1 MHEDPRAV
9 THAVLRLLAGAVMI
23 SFAPVFVRVTDVPP
37 TVVAVYRTL
46 IGGVVLLGWVLV
58 RGGRLRV
65 GGRVLLALGLAGVAF
80 GVDLALWHRSIWYIG
95 PGLATLLA
103 NFQVFVLAIT
113 GVMFFGERLHARLVI
128 SIVMAVAGLGLIVGP
143 RWDLLAPQYRW
154 GVILGL
160 LTAAAYAV
168 YILSLRWAAT
178 HLLAARHHVPGAPG
192 GQGPSG
198 PAPAG
203 PRPGPDPARDLALSS
218 LVSAVCLSASALV
231 EGESLAIASLRDAG
245 LLAGYAMVAQVLG
258 GMLIISAL
266 GQVPASRVGL
276 ILLLQPALALVWD
289 VLFFAR
295 PVMIREIAGA
305 VVALAAIYL
314 GTRLGTRPGARPS
327 TRPGTRGDGRDGPPA
342 GPSASAGAPAPRS
355 GP

>member
-9 THAVLRLLAGAVMI
+9 TRAVLRLLAGAVMI
-23 SFAPVFVRVTDVPP
+23 SFAPVFVRVIDVPP

-46 IGGVVLLGWVLV
+46 IGGLVLLGWVLV

-65 GGRVLLALGLAGVAF
+65 GPRVLLALVVAGVAF

-128 SIVMAVAGLGLIVGP
+128 SIVLAVAGLGLIVGP
-143 RWDLLAPQYRW
+143 RWDLLEPQYRW

-160 LTAAAYAV
+160 LTAAAYTV

-178 HLLAARHHVPGAPG
+178 RSSARHR
-192 GQGPSG
+192 
-198 PAPAG
+198 APAG
-203 PRPGPDPARDLALSS
+203 PGPGAPAGRGPVGPGPDPARDLALSS
-218 LVSAVCLSASALV
+218 LVSAACLSASVLV
-231 EGESLAIASLRDAG
+231 EGESLAIASLHDAG
-245 LLAGYAMVAQVLG
+245 LLAAYALVAQVLG
-258 GMLIISAL
+258 GMLITSAL

-305 VVALAAIYL
+305 MVALAAIYL
-314 GTRLGTRPGARPS
+314 GTRLGPARAPRPGDRA
-327 TRPGTRGDGRDGPPA
+327 GPPA
-342 GPSASAGAPAPRS
+342 GTASSATQDARS

>member
-65 GGRVLLALGLAGVAF
+65 GGRVLLALGMAGVAF

-113 GVMFFGERLHARLVI
+113 GVMFFGERLHARLVM
-128 SIVMAVAGLGLIVGP
+128 SIVLAVAGLGLIVGP

-178 HLLAARHHVPGAPG
+178 HAAARQRAPGALG
-192 GQGPSG
+192 SQGSG
-198 PAPAG
+198 PAGQRPAH
-203 PRPGPDPARDLALSS
+203 DPARDLALSS
-218 LVSAVCLSASALV
+218 LVSAACLSASALF

-245 LLAGYAMVAQVLG
+245 LLAGYALVAQVLG

-266 GQVPASRVGL
+266 GLVPASRVGL

-305 VVALAAIYL
+305 VVALVAIYL
-314 GTRLGTRPGARPS
+314 GTRLGPRPAARPAA
-327 TRPGTRGDGRDGPPA
+327 PA
-342 GPSASAGAPAPRS
+342 ASATEAPRS
-355 GP
+355 GT

>member
-9 THAVLRLLAGAVMI
+9 TRAVLRLLAGAVMI
-23 SFAPVFVRVTDVPP
+23 SFAPVFVRVIDVPP

-46 IGGVVLLGWVLV
+46 IGGLVLLGWVLV

-65 GGRVLLALGLAGVAF
+65 GPRVLLALVVAGVAF

-128 SIVMAVAGLGLIVGP
+128 SIVLAVAGLGLIVGP
-143 RWDLLAPQYRW
+143 RWDLLEPQYRW

-160 LTAAAYAV
+160 LTAAAYTV

-178 HLLAARHHVPGAPG
+178 RGAARQHAPG
-192 GQGPSG
+192 
-198 PAPAG
+198 APAG
-203 PRPGPDPARDLALSS
+203 PGPGPDPARDLALSS
-218 LVSAVCLSASALV
+218 LVSAACLSASVLV
-231 EGESLAIASLRDAG
+231 EGESLAIASLHDAG
-245 LLAGYAMVAQVLG
+245 LLAAYALVAQVLG
-258 GMLIISAL
+258 GMLITSAL

-305 VVALAAIYL
+305 MVALAAIYL
-314 GTRLGTRPGARPS
+314 GTRLGPARAPRPGDRA
-327 TRPGTRGDGRDGPPA
+327 GPPA
-342 GPSASAGAPAPRS
+342 GTASSATQDARS

>member
-46 IGGVVLLGWVLV
+46 IGGLVLLGWVLV
-58 RGGRLRV
+58 RGGQLRV

-143 RWDLLAPQYRW
+143 RWDLLEPQYRW

-160 LTAAAYAV
+160 MTAAAYTV

-178 HLLAARHHVPGAPG
+178 HVAARHRASGAPG
-192 GQGPSG
+192 GQGP
-198 PAPAG
+198 AG
-203 PRPGPDPARDLALSS
+203 PGPDPARDLALSS
-218 LVSAVCLSASALV
+218 LVSAACLSASALV
-231 EGESLAIASLRDAG
+231 EGQSLAIASLRDAG
-245 LLAGYAMVAQVLG
+245 LLAGYALVAQVLG

-305 VVALAAIYL
+305 VVALVAIYL
-314 GTRLGTRPGARPS
+314 GTRLGTRPG
-327 TRPGTRGDGRDGPPA
+327 TRPGPRRDRRDGPPA
-342 GPSASAGAPAPRS
+342 GPAASATEAPRP
-355 GP
+355 GA

>member
-46 IGGVVLLGWVLV
+46 IGGLVLLGWVLV

-65 GGRVLLALGLAGVAF
+65 GGRVLLALGLAGLAF

-113 GVMFFGERLHARLVI
+113 GVAFFGERLHARLVI
-128 SIVMAVAGLGLIVGP
+128 SIVLAVAGLGLIVGP
-143 RWDLLAPQYRW
+143 RWDLLEPQYRW
-154 GVILGL
+154 GMILGL
-160 LTAAAYAV
+160 LTAASYAV

-178 HLLAARHHVPGAPG
+178 HAAARHHAAGAPAR
-192 GQGPSG
+192 QGS
-198 PAPAG
+198 APAG
-203 PRPGPDPARDLALSS
+203 KRPAHDPARDLALSS
-218 LVSAVCLSASALV
+218 LVSAAFLSASALI
-231 EGESLAIASLRDAG
+231 EGETLAIASLHDAG
-245 LLAGYAMVAQVLG
+245 LLAGYALVAQVLG

-295 PVMIREIAGA
+295 PVMIREIGGA
-305 VVALAAIYL
+305 AVALVAIYL
-314 GTRLGTRPGARPS
+314 GTRPGTRPGPSGDRPDRPS
-327 TRPGTRGDGRDGPPA
+327 A
-342 GPSASAGAPAPRS
+342 GPTASATEAPRS
-355 GP
+355 GL

>member
-9 THAVLRLLAGAVMI
+9 THAVVRLLAGAVMI

-46 IGGVVLLGWVLV
+46 IGGVVLLAWVLV

-65 GGRVLLALGLAGVAF
+65 GGRVLLALGMAGVAF

-103 NFQVFVLAIT
+103 NFQVFVLAIA
-113 GVMFFGERLHARLVI
+113 GVMFFGERLHAWLVI
-128 SIVMAVAGLGLIVGP
+128 SIILAVAGLGLIVGP
-143 RWDLLAPQYRW
+143 RWDLLEPQYRW
-154 GVILGL
+154 GVILAL
-160 LTAAAYAV
+160 LTAASYAV

-178 HLLAARHHVPGAPG
+178 HAAARQRQAPGAPG
-192 GQGPSG
+192 GQ
-198 PAPAG
+198 
-203 PRPGPDPARDLALSS
+203 GPDPARDLALSS
-218 LVSAVCLSASALV
+218 LVSAVCLIASALF

-245 LLAGYAMVAQVLG
+245 LLAGYALVAQVLG

-305 VVALAAIYL
+305 AVALVAIYL
-314 GTRLGTRPGARPS
+314 GTRMGSRPGPRPARP
-327 TRPGTRGDGRDGPPA
+327 A
-342 GPSASAGAPAPRS
+342 ASATEAPRS